1 MYEDF
6 RKRMERKGTYMGE
19 IMRRQSDIV
28 VDALWMNSVST
39 RPVQVKVINQGLPPT
54 YEAPDDFED
63 VLWAHFEEHNK
74 FNVTKDEQDCYLTFR
89 PGELAQHPEIKPGSY
104 VCVPN
109 VDNEPE
115 WWLIV
120 YIDNDNEL
128 RKTQILKCNWVL
140 KWVANGNIY
149 QTLGCQR
156 VANSYNSGSW
166 DADRLTF
173 VDNIMSVWLPTN
185 KDTQT
190 IGYNQRML
198 ISDEGRYPPIAWQ
211 VSKIE
216 DTIPVGITKF
226 RFTQENFDPVHDNY
240 ELMLANYYDTPV
252 EPSNPLDWKPLPIS
266 ATITYSGTKPTIK
279 IGGNFKVFTAAF
291 ATEDET
297 VKSWSVSDENGTI
310 TEDIEDYIIAYDG
323 NKLKLKV
330 VQKYDLVGKVLIIQ
344 VIGTNGSTGELEM
357 EVVG

>member
-6 RKRMERKGTYMGE
+6 CKRMERKGTYMGE
-19 IMRRQSDIV
+19 IMRRQSDTV
-28 VDALWMNSVST
+28 VDALWMNSIST
-39 RPVQVKVINQGLPPT
+39 RPVQVKVVNQGLPPT
-54 YEAPDDFED
+54 YESADDFED

-89 PGELAQHPEIKPGSY
+89 PGELVQHPEIKPGSY

-109 VDNEPE
+109 VDNKPE
-115 WWLIV
+115 WWLIM

-128 RKTQILKCNWVL
+128 RKTQILKCNWVF
-140 KWVANGNIY
+140 KWVANGSIY

-173 VDNIMSVWLPTN
+173 VDSIMSAWLPTN

-211 VSKIE
+211 VSKIAWCKSIR
-216 DTIPVGITKF
+216 TVRCIGKPCSVFLRIAG
-226 RFTQENFDPVHDNY
+226 
-240 ELMLANYYDTPV
+240 
-252 EPSNPLDWKPLPIS
+252 KPLEFYKLQHKDEIKLCVNVKNYRNWVIS
-266 ATITYSGTKPTIK
+266 R
-279 IGGNFKVFTAAF
+279 
-291 ATEDET
+291 
-297 VKSWSVSDENGTI
+297 
-310 TEDIEDYIIAYDG
+310 
-323 NKLKLKV
+323 
-330 VQKYDLVGKVLIIQ
+330 
-344 VIGTNGSTGELEM
+344 
-357 EVVG
+357 

>member
-156 VANSYNSGSW
+156 VANSYNSGLK
-166 DADRLTF
+166 RLT
-173 VDNIMSVWLPTN
+173 L
-185 KDTQT
+185 
-190 IGYNQRML
+190 NQQNAGTPL
-198 ISDEGRYPPIAWQ
+198 EPCQP
-211 VSKIE
+211 
-216 DTIPVGITKF
+216 
-226 RFTQENFDPVHDNY
+226 
-240 ELMLANYYDTPV
+240 NYYGDIIMAI
-252 EPSNPLDWKPLPIS
+252 SN
-266 ATITYSGTKPTIK
+266 G
-279 IGGNFKVFTAAF
+279 IGM
-291 ATEDET
+291 
-297 VKSWSVSDENGTI
+297 VKSTRIGQSNAAKLLYENN
-310 TEDIEDYIIAYDG
+310 AQR
-323 NKLKLKV
+323 L
-330 VQKYDLVGKVLIIQ
+330 
-344 VIGTNGSTGELEM
+344 SC
-357 EVVG
+357 